1 MNVFQKLMN
10 VRTKLRE
17 VGVKKTGWNPHAEF
31 WYYELDDFLPKAM
44 ELFNE
49 EKLCPIVSFTRDLAT
64 LTIHS
69 IEDGSK
75 VEITSPFGETQ
86 MPGCYEI
93 QNIGS
98 SETYSRRYL
107 YLTALEIVEKD
118 SADANNKPAQKAD
131 EQKPAFNTKAEP
143 PKNQQGSDQSL
154 DKEEDILNW
163 LNTVKKV
170 SDLDRLKT
178 AETNLAEFFKTDAA
192 KKRVKDAIA
201 ERRKELGQPQPA

>member
-17 VGVKKTGWNPHAEF
+17 VGVNKTGWNPHAEF

-118 SADANNKPAQKAD
+118 SADASNKPAKKAD
-131 EQKPAFNTKAEP
+131 EQMPASNTKAESAQAQP
-143 PKNQQGSDQSL
+143 EKVQAL
-154 DKEEDILNW
+154 DKEEDILKW
-163 LNTVKKV
+163 LDTAKKV
-170 SDLDRLKT
+170 SDPNRLQA

-192 KKRVKDAIA
+192 KKRVSDAIA
-201 ERRKELGQPQPA
+201 ERRKELGQPA

>member
-17 VGVKKTGWNPHAEF
+17 VGVNKTGWNPHAEF

-64 LTIHS
+64 LTIYS

-75 VEITSPFGETQ
+75 LEITSPFGETQ

-118 SADANNKPAQKAD
+118 SADASNKPAQKAN
-131 EQKPAFNTKAEP
+131 EQKPESKTKAEP
-143 PKNQQGSDQSL
+143 PQDQKESDQSL
-154 DKEEDILNW
+154 DKEEDILKW
-163 LNTVKKV
+163 LDTVKKV

-201 ERRKELGQPQPA
+201 ERRNELGQPA